1 MSPSSS
7 NSDALDSLRGSLK
20 WSMPA
25 FMTVQFLDSYDK
37 SKLGHIQKTAFANQ
51 LFTLKLPKEAA
62 AFLIDACRDIMAQNP
77 QKNIACL
84 KLIEVCEEIIHVASH
99 FLPRGI
105 EFSPM
110 TRGLLE
116 VFYKTKLGQMDETEF
131 ARRLAVLNK
140 LSPNIVH
147 KLICQCRTLME
158 QDPKEKAACVQ
169 IIEACE
175 HMLCI
180 ASKLS
185 SCSIFDMHLH

>member
-7 NSDALDSLRGSLK
+7 NSDALDSVRGSLN
-20 WSMPA
+20 WGMPA
-25 FMTVQFLDSYDK
+25 FMTVQLLDSYDK
-37 SKLGHIQKTAFANQ
+37 SKLGHIQRTAFANQ
-51 LFTLKLPKEAA
+51 LFALKLPKEAA
-62 AFLIDACRDIMAQNP
+62 AFLIAQCRGIMAQNP

-84 KLIEVCEEIIHVASH
+84 KLIEVCKEVIRVASH
-99 FLPRGI
+99 LLPRGI

-116 VFYKTKLGQMDETEF
+116 VFYKTKLGQMEETEF

-158 QDPKEKAACVQ
+158 QDPKKAACLPN
-169 IIEACE
+169 IEACE
-175 HMLCI
+175 HMVCI